1 MKLSATVARALREGA
16 LWFLGAIALLLV
28 LALLSYHKD
37 DASFW
42 NTGDGGT
49 VHNWIG
55 PVGAWLAGFF
65 FSLFGR
71 PAYLFPLMLAYAGW
85 LVHKEQPLPDARSR
99 INTILRAAGFGAR
112 LLTSCGL
119 AALHWDGS
127 GLPNTAGGVL
137 GELVGHSSERG
148 LSFL

>member
-1 MKLSATVARALREGA
+1 MKLSAAVARALREGA
-16 LWFLGAIALLLV
+16 LWFLGAVALLLV

-71 PAYLFPLMLAYAGW
+71 PAYLFPVMLAYAGW
-85 LVHKEQPLPDARSR
+85 LVHKDQASLDTRSR
-99 INTILRAAGFGAR
+99 ANTLFRAGGFALT

-119 AALHWDGS
+119 ATLRWDGS
-127 GLPNTAGGVL
+127 VFPSTAGGVV
-137 GELVGHSSERG
+137 GECV
-148 LSFL
+148 